1 MADWRAGKGDG
12 GAAGGEALPMA
23 RPTQV
28 ALKTGRAL
36 ALSVGW
42 AQPAPQISKS
52 GGCQL
57 NETHPCRLRWP
68 DAPFAHH
75 TPKPGT
81 GKWENTPRL
90 HSLAPAG

>member
-1 MADWRAGKGDG
+1 MN
-12 GAAGGEALPMA
+12 
-23 RPTQV
+23 Q
-28 ALKTGRAL
+28 

-42 AQPAPQISKS
+42 AQPAPQIPNS

-57 NETHPCRLRWP
+57 NETHPHRHSWP

-81 GKWENTPRL
+81 ENGEILQDCIYLPLPGDTTLRAIKKEG
-90 HSLAPAG
+90 SSGTEV

>member
-28 ALKTGRAL
+28 ALQTGRAL

-42 AQPAPQISKS
+42 AQPAPPDPKEWWVPAKRDPSPQA
-52 GGCQL
+52 QL
-57 NETHPCRLRWP
+57 AW
-68 DAPFAHH
+68 
-75 TPKPGT
+75 
-81 GKWENTPRL
+81 
-90 HSLAPAG
+90 